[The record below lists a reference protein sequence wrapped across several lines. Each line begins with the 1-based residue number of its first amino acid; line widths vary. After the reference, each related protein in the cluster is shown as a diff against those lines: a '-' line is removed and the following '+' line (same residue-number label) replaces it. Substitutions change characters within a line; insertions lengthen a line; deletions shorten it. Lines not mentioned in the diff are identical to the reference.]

1 MPSLTGV
8 HQGVHQMTT
17 PYSTTTANLSNDE
30 IDSDAEFQA
39 VVNDV
44 IETMIDGVR
53 GFGAAAEKAEGDVK
67 HQLTSMGDRRRKTT
81 EDMIRIA
88 ADEDMDPI
96 TMDDE
101 GTPAGV
107 LHRSWIS
114 IRDAV
119 QGDSG
124 VAAAAVTGEQH
135 AKKEL
140 EEALDKGLPQPIMKV
155 AQRALGEIESN
166 ISNLEPLTS

>member
-1 MPSLTGV
+1 
-8 HQGVHQMTT
+8 MTT
-17 PYSTTTANLSNDE
+17 PYSTTTANLSNDKL
-30 IDSDAEFQA
+30 DSQHEFEA
-39 VVNDV
+39 VANNV

-53 GFGAAAEKAEGDVK
+53 GFEAAADKADGALEQ
-67 HQLTSMGDRRRKTT
+67 QLTSMGAQRRETV

-88 ADEDMDPI
+88 ADETMDPV
-96 TMDDE
+96 TLDDQ
-101 GTPAGV
+101 GTPSGV

-119 QGDSG
+119 EGDSG
-124 VAAAAVTGEQH
+124 VAAAALTGEQH

-140 EEALDKGLPQPIMKV
+140 EEALDMGLPEPIATV
-155 AQRALGEIESN
+155 ARRALGEIEEN

>member
-1 MPSLTGV
+1 
-8 HQGVHQMTT
+8 MTT
-17 PYSTTTANLSNDE
+17 PYSTTAAAIGNDE
-30 IDSDAEFQA
+30 IDSLSEFQA
-39 VVNDV
+39 VVNNV

-53 GFGAAAEKAEGDVK
+53 GFEAAAEKTEGDMK
-67 HQLTSMGDRRRKTT
+67 DTLTSMGSQRRRTA

-88 ADEDMDPI
+88 ADEDMQPI

-101 GTPAGV
+101 GTPTGV

-124 VAAAAVTGEQH
+124 VAAAALNGEKH
-135 AKKEL
+135 AKAEI

-155 AQRALGEIESN
+155 AQRALGEIEAN

>member
-1 MPSLTGV
+1 
-8 HQGVHQMTT
+8 MTT
-17 PYSTTTANLSNDE
+17 PYSTTAANLGNDE
-30 IDSDAEFQA
+30 IDSLTEFQA

-44 IETMIDGVR
+44 IETLIDGVR
-53 GFGAAAEKAEGDVK
+53 GFEAAAEKAEGDVEQ
-67 HQLTSMGDRRRKTT
+67 HLTSMGNQRRRTA

-88 ADEDMDPI
+88 ADEDMEPI

-101 GTPAGV
+101 GTPTGV

-124 VAAAAVTGEQH
+124 VAHAALTGERH
-135 AKKEL
+135 AKKEI

-166 ISNLEPLTS
+166 ISNLEPLAS

>member
-1 MPSLTGV
+1 MPNLTGV

-17 PYSTTTANLSNDE
+17 PYGATTTPDLSNKQT
-30 IDSDAEFQA
+30 EFETA
-39 VVNDV
+39 VNDV

-53 GFGAAAEKAEGDVK
+53 GFDAAADKADGDLGQ
-67 HQLTSMGDRRRKTT
+67 QLASMGAQRR
-81 EDMIRIA
+81 EAADDMIRVA
-88 ADEDMDPI
+88 SDENMDPI
-96 TMDDE
+96 TLDDQ
-101 GTPAGV
+101 GTPSGV

-124 VAAAAVTGEQH
+124 VAAAALNGEQH
-135 AKKEL
+135 AKKQL
-140 EEALDKGLPQPIMKV
+140 EEALDKGLPKPIATV
-155 AQRALGEIESN
+155 ARRALGEIEEN